1 MPARCDDVVHT
12 CKTAS
17 DALFRVAYT
26 MKIQMQQLCNARTSQ
41 LAAHFNETNRHLS
54 SISKNT
60 AITAHNQ
67 YVEQRLRNVD
77 AYLLKWP
84 VH

>member
-1 MPARCDDVVHT
+1 MTLCILARLLLMLFFGWPILM
-12 CKTAS
+12 KT
-17 DALFRVAYT
+17 
-26 MKIQMQQLCNARTSQ
+26 QMQQLCNARTSL

-54 SISKNT
+54 SMSKNT